1 MIFGFLR
8 CTLARLHSGRWGA
21 GWKKRYAY
29 ALLGS
34 VGLGVAGAGKAPPLP
49 LSVAKE
55 KSLTAY
61 VFLATECP
69 LSQSYTLP
77 LNQLH
82 QRYAASKVTFTGVFP
97 ADDDRDQNIRD
108 FVNRYRVA
116 FAVRR
121 DPHGRLTR
129 QFGAT
134 VTPEV
139 FLVDGAGRVI
149 YAGKIDDWAIS
160 LGRKK
165 PVATEKYLEE
175 AIRAALEGRRI
186 AVTRTEAVG
195 CLIEA
200 PHRH

>member
-8 CTLARLHSGRWGA
+8 RGLARLRWGRQQA
-21 GWKKRYAY
+21 RRHAY
-29 ALLGS
+29 VLLCS
-34 VGLGVAGAGKAPPLP
+34 VGLGVAGAGKAPQSSLP
-49 LSVAKE
+49 AVRSDA
-55 KSLTAY
+55 SLAVY

-77 LNQLH
+77 LNQLS

-97 ADDDRDQNIRD
+97 AEDDQNKNIRD

-121 DPHGRLTR
+121 DPQQRLTR

-134 VTPEV
+134 VTPEA
-139 FLVDGAGRVI
+139 FLVDGQERVL

-160 LGRKK
+160 LGRKR
-165 PVATEKYLEE
+165 PVVTEKYLEE
-175 AIRAALEGRRI
+175 AIRAALAGRPV
-186 AVTRTEAVG
+186 AVARTEAVG

-200 PHRH
+200 LHQH